1 MTCGAAS
8 ATARTPRSESR
19 QPRRA
24 RPFAGLLL
32 AVLVAAPG
40 VAVSQTP
47 ETSPPSPP
55 TPEPTQTPP
64 PPARPKDDRGTLT
77 LQFDNDMFG
86 GTDQHFTHGMRASW
100 LSAEGGAPDFIR
112 NLAREFPTFTAAD
125 RMRVSYTIGQNIFT
139 PGNIV
144 TADPPQD
151 DRPYAGWAYFGV
163 GLVAENDRWLDKI
176 ELDLGIVGPY
186 SFAEDVQTGW
196 HELIGIDVANG
207 WDTQLK
213 TEPGMV
219 LYFERSWRE
228 LRKLPVD
235 KVIPYNDLGIDVSPH
250 LGGALG
256 NIFTYGAGGVTI
268 RLGDDLPNDYGPPK
282 IRPSLPG
289 SDFFHPEDRIA
300 WYIFTGFEARL
311 VARNIFI
318 DGNTFRSSRSA
329 ERVPIVTELQAGFA
343 FTFSR
348 VRLAYIQVFRSKE
361 FEGQSGWDNF
371 GSAALSIRF

>member
-1 MTCGAAS
+1 MRYAVT
-8 ATARTPRSESR
+8 
-19 QPRRA
+19 RRA
-24 RPFAGLLL
+24 LRFACLLL
-32 AVLVAAPG
+32 AILVAAPG
-40 VAVSQTP
+40 AATSQTP
-47 ETSPPSPP
+47 EKQETPEA
-55 TPEPTQTPP
+55 TPEPAPESTPEPAKTPP
-64 PPARPKDDRGTLT
+64 PLVRPRDDSGILT

-86 GTDQHFTHGMRASW
+86 GTDRHFTHGMRASW
-100 LSAEGGAPDFIR
+100 LSPEGGAPDFVR
-112 NLAREFPTFTAAD
+112 DLARKFPTFTAAD

-144 TADPPQD
+144 TTDPPAE

-163 GLVAENDRWLDKI
+163 GLVAEQDRILDKI
-176 ELDLGIVGPY
+176 ELDVGIVGPY

-213 TEPGMV
+213 TEPGVV
-219 LYFERSWRE
+219 LYFERTWRE
-228 LRKLPVD
+228 LRKLPID
-235 KVIPYNDLGIDVSPH
+235 HIIPFGDLSIDLSPH

-256 NIFTYGAGGVTI
+256 NVFTYGAGGLTA

-300 WYIFTGFEARL
+300 CYIFGGIEARL

-329 ERVPIVTELQAGFA
+329 ERVPIVIEFQTGFA
-343 FTFSR
+343 FTFDR
-348 VRLAYIQVFRSKE
+348 VRIAYIQVFRSKE
-361 FEGQSGWDNF
+361 FKGQSGFDNF